1 METNLY
7 YFIIGS
13 VETFVKTF
21 VESSVETFV
30 KSSVKSSV
38 ETFVKTF
45 VESSVKTFVESSVK
59 SSVETFVESS
69 VGARCGT
76 HFLINHPFLDMS
88 PISGFVQNLV
98 LNLHQDLA
106 LDLCD
111 GCILPFI
118 FACTVHLYQKNYS
131 I

>member
-1 METNLY
+1 LRSLRSLRKDS
-7 YFIIGS
+7 FI
-13 VETFVKTF
+13 ETF

-30 KSSVKSSV
+30 
-38 ETFVKTF
+38 E
-45 VESSVKTFVESSVK
+45 

-69 VGARCGT
+69 VETFAGSSVETFVESSVETFAGSSVGARCGT
-76 HFLINHPFLDMS
+76 HLLINHPFLDMS

-106 LDLCD
+106 HDLAP
-111 GCILPFI
+111 GCILHFT
-118 FACTVHLYQKNYS
+118 FACTVHLYQKFYS